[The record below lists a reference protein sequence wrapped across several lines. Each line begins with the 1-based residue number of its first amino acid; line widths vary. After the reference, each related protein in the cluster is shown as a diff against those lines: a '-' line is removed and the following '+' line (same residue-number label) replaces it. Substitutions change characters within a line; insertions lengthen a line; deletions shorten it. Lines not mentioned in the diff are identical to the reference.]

1 MEARRVRSPKPPLK
15 TPLLSGADPSLS
27 PSDLHPLPSLAQA
40 EAGEEL
46 RRRSDRDEEH
56 LESGAAHLVAELACA
71 ASPTAPLPR
80 PAPQSLPVQEQ

>member
-1 MEARRVRSPKPPLK
+1 MEGCSVYSPKPPLK

-27 PSDLHPLPSLAQA
+27 LSDLHPLSSLAQA

-56 LESGAAHLVAELACA
+56 LELGATHLVAELACA
-71 ASPTAPLPR
+71 ASPAAPLPR